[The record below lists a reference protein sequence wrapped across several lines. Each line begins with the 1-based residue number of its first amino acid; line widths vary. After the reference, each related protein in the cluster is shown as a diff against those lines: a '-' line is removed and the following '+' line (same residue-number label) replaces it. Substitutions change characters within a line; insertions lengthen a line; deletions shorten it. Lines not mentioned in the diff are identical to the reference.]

1 VSAPGEGIPSGEP
14 VELDVLDEATCLEL
28 LASVPVGRLGFV
40 SRGAPVVLPVNHAV
54 HDGCVVFRTA
64 IGSKLDAAERDDR
77 PKVVYEADAVEGD
90 VEGGWSVVVHGRME
104 PVLDLIEQ
112 AKLERLGLRT
122 WAEDPSRRR
131 WLRIRPERITGRR
144 ITG

>member
-1 VSAPGEGIPSGEP
+1 VSAPGEGVPSGDP
-14 VELDVLDEATCLEL
+14 VELEELDEATCLAL
-28 LASVPVGRLGFV
+28 LGSVSVGRLAFV
-40 SRGAPVVLPVNHAV
+40 ARGAPVILPVNHAV

-77 PKVVYEADAVEGD
+77 PRVVFEADAVEDD
-90 VEGGWSVVVHGRME
+90 VESGWSVVVHGRME

-112 AKLERLGLRT
+112 TALERLGLRT

-131 WLRIRPERITGRR
+131 WLRIRAERITGRR